1 MMSMQFPR
9 MKAILCL
16 FVFLVAVNSWAAPA
30 EQQHLN
36 YPDFP
41 LIPAGQ
47 TTFCGER
54 VPVEIQDVKERFE
67 REILISSLDHS
78 QALLW
83 LKRSRRYMPYIEQ
96 ALKEN
101 GMPDDLKYIVIAE
114 SALKPYAVSN
124 KGAVGYWQFIPETGK
139 NYGLAV
145 NGNKD
150 ERRNFFA
157 STKAA
162 LSYLKNL
169 YGMLGSWTLAAA
181 AYNMG
186 EEGLLAEI
194 HEQETDNFYR
204 LYLPNETQRYIFRIL
219 SIKLIMQDPAKYGF
233 KLSEKEYYPPI
244 LFDRVNLEC
253 ANEIPIKI
261 IAKSANCSFKEILDL
276 NPEIRGYFLPKG
288 KHAILVPKGGT
299 EGFAKRFEQLLN
311 SHMSDQGKQLYVVK
325 KGETLYSI
333 ARMFGIPVLS
343 ISIWN
348 RLDRK
353 NLSVRPG
360 DRLIIYPKKAEPD
373 ANK

>member
-1 MMSMQFPR
+1 VHIICN
-9 MKAILCL
+9 KILL
-16 FVFLVAVNSWAAPA
+16 LLSVFFIAVNGGAAPP
-30 EQQHLN
+30 EQLHLN

-41 LIPAGQ
+41 IIPAGPF
-47 TTFCGER
+47 TFCGER

-67 REILISSLDHS
+67 REILISSLDHA
-78 QALLW
+78 QAILW
-83 LKRSRRYMPYIEQ
+83 LKRSSRYLPYIEQ

-101 GMPDDLKYIVIAE
+101 GMPDDLKYIIVAE

-157 STKAA
+157 STRAA
-162 LSYLKNL
+162 LNYLKNL
-169 YGMLGSWTLAAA
+169 HGMLGSWTLAAA

-194 HEQETDNFYR
+194 HEQETNDFYK
-204 LYLPNETQRYIFRIL
+204 LYLYNETQRYIFRIL

-233 KLSEKEYYPPI
+233 ILTDKEYYPPI
-244 LFDRVNLEC
+244 SFDRVDIEC
-253 ANEIPIKI
+253 AGEIPIKL
-261 IAKSANCSFKEILDL
+261 IAKAAKSSFKEIMDL
-276 NPEIRGYFLPKG
+276 NPELKGYFIPKG
-288 KHAILVPKGGT
+288 NHSVLIPKGASA
-299 EGFAKRFEQLLN
+299 GFAKRYEQLSNNFL
-311 SHMSDQGKQLYVVK
+311 SDQGKHVYVVK

-333 ARMFGIPVLS
+333 AKMFDVPVLS

-348 RLDRK
+348 KLGKKLRV
-353 NLSVRPG
+353 SPG
-360 DRLIIYPKKAEPD
+360 DRLVIYPKKAGHIQIGW
-373 ANK
+373 

>member
-1 MMSMQFPR
+1 